1 MVILSTL
8 LRPLHTS
15 QHFFSWLLKYLFLWV
30 PQSSTLSSTITLVS
44 NGINTDGKSNN
55 LWSIFLVE
63 LISLCYGEI
72 YAFLNNKLKVF
83 QIIETVQA
91 SYIPERNV

>member
-8 LRPLHTS
+8 LRLLHTS
-15 QHFFSWLLKYLFLWV
+15 QHFFSWLLKDLFLWV
-30 PQSSTLSSTITLVS
+30 PQSSTLSCTITLVS
-44 NGINTDGKSNN
+44 NDINTDGKSNN

-72 YAFLNNKLKVF
+72 YAFWKNKLKEF

-91 SYIPERNV
+91 SYIIERNV